1 MEPTPEEPK
10 DVIIL
15 GAIKKGAKKFD
26 KIQKISQVDAEELNS
41 ILEKLEKREMITVE
55 EKKSW
60 FGKKTEIKITDKGS
74 REVEERIHEL
84 EDKWNQMSLL
94 YKSGDKE
101 KLKQYMDDNKSILP
115 SMMFFGIMDMMM
127 FSMMFS
133 MMGMMM
139 TDYVPA
145 DSIPSDAGA
154 DSGSDVGGSDSG
166 GSDGM
171 TSDGG
176 GFDFDVGF

>member
-26 KIQKISQVDAEELNS
+26 KIQKIAQIDPEELNS
-41 ILEKLEKREMITVE
+41 ILEKLEERNLIEVE

-60 FGKKTEIKITDKGS
+60 LGKKIEIKITEKGS
-74 REVEERIHEL
+74 KEVDERIHEL
-84 EDKWNQMSLL
+84 QGKWDQMSML
-94 YKSGDKE
+94 YKSGDKQ
-101 KLKQYMDDNKSILP
+101 KLKEYMDDNKSILP
-115 SMMFFGIMDMMM
+115 MMMFFGIMDMVM

-145 DSIPSDAGA
+145 ESIPSD
-154 DSGSDVGGSDSG
+154 VGGDTS
-166 GSDGM
+166 SDGGLDGG
-171 TSDGG
+171 SDGG

>member
-10 DVIIL
+10 DVIVL
-15 GAIKKGAKKFD
+15 GAIKKGAKKFE
-26 KIQKISQVDAEELNS
+26 KIQNVAQIDAVELNS
-41 ILEKLEKREMITVE
+41 IFEKLEKREMITVE
-55 EKKSW
+55 EKKGW
-60 FGKKTEIKITDKGS
+60 FGKKIEIKITEKGS
-74 REVEERIHEL
+74 KEVEERIHEL
-84 EDKWNQMSLL
+84 QGKWDQMSLL
-94 YKSGDKE
+94 YKSGDKQ

-115 SMMFFGIMDMMM
+115 MMMFFGVMDMIM

-145 DSIPSDAGA
+145 ESIPSD
-154 DSGSDVGGSDSG
+154 VGGDSSDG
-166 GSDGM
+166 GSDGGG
-171 TSDGG
+171 SDGG

>member
-10 DVIIL
+10 DVIVL

-26 KIQKISQVDAEELNS
+26 KIKNASQIDAEELNT
-41 ILEKLEKREMITVE
+41 ILEKLEKRELITVE

-60 FGKKTEIKITDKGS
+60 LGKKIEIKITDKGS
-74 REVEERIHEL
+74 KEVEERIHEL
-84 EDKWNQMSLL
+84 ENKWNQMSVL
-94 YKSGDKE
+94 YKSGDKQ

-115 SMMFFGIMDMMM
+115 MMIFFGVMDMVM

-133 MMGMMM
+133 MMGTMM

-145 DSIPSDAGA
+145 ESIPSDSVADSSSDTGSDAGA
-154 DSGSDVGGSDSG
+154 SDSG
-166 GSDGM
+166 G
-171 TSDGG
+171 SDGG